1 MYSRHRAGVVML
13 CGARQVQCYY
23 TPPPQDTLGSY
34 QTQLQANAFQSQQF
48 AISALLR
55 MSLKGGPSLGLLDG
69 PSLARTVGHI
79 FSQHPRSLWSCC
91 WRVVRVLGSS
101 TPPHPLPH
109 AHSRH
114 SGIMHFSAWDVSA
127 LHMEP
132 SAGLILT
139 MRCRFFMP
147 IPQVALHSSHSPH
160 SVIRQLLGAG
170 RPALLE
176 SCLRP
181 LPAPPS
187 PALAGRP
194 YSQHSSLTMHF
205 SVSSVGSVHTEP
217 SSGNCFTYLSRDRM
231 PMPQEM
237 LQGDQVIHSDMV
249 QVEPS
254 ATHEQT
260 LWPVCPTAQGRD

>member
-1 MYSRHRAGVVML
+1 
-13 CGARQVQCYY
+13 
-23 TPPPQDTLGSY
+23 
-34 QTQLQANAFQSQQF
+34 
-48 AISALLR
+48 
-55 MSLKGGPSLGLLDG
+55 
-69 PSLARTVGHI
+69 
-79 FSQHPRSLWSCC
+79 
-91 WRVVRVLGSS
+91 
-101 TPPHPLPH
+101 
-109 AHSRH
+109 
-114 SGIMHFSAWDVSA
+114 MHFSAWEVSA

-170 RPALLE
+170 RPALLGSRLPPGE
-176 SCLRP
+176 HP
-181 LPAPPS
+181 LLLPYPLLARHSPP
-187 PALAGRP
+187 PPRP
-194 YSQHSSLTMHF
+194 YSQHSSLTVHF

-231 PMPQEM
+231 PRPQEM

-254 ATHEQT
+254 ATHDQAR
-260 LWPVCPTAQGRD
+260 LQPGCPALQGGNHKGTGRLFPSAYFCLFRQRLTDNIIMNLFLGFLSCSTEL